1 MEKKINNSLT
11 KRIPMHELSMILK
24 KNSKRDLLETLL
36 QWKLI
41 ASELEK
47 QLNELRGQQS
57 DDANQKS

>member
-1 MEKKINNSLT
+1 MEKKIDNLLT
-11 KRIPMHELSMILK
+11 KQIPMHELSMILK

-47 QLNELRGQQS
+47 QLNELRDQSS

>member
-1 MEKKINNSLT
+1 MEKKIDNSLT
-11 KRIPMHELSMILK
+11 KQIPMHELAMILK

-41 ASELEK
+41 ASTLEK
-47 QLNELRGQQS
+47 QLNELREQKS

>member
-1 MEKKINNSLT
+1 MEKKIDNSLT
-11 KRIPMHELSMILK
+11 KQIPMHELAMILK

-47 QLNELRGQQS
+47 QLNELREQKS
-57 DDANQKS
+57 DD